1 MKKATDR
8 TTTKAKS
15 TADDVDAYL
24 AKVPEPARTTLSKL
38 RVTIGS
44 VVPSEATEQLSYG
57 MPAFH
62 YKGALVAYAA
72 FKNHCSFFPMQ
83 ASLTDEMQEE
93 LKSYRTS
100 KGTLQFPLDKPL
112 PATLVR
118 KMVKRRIAENE
129 RKIANR
135 GEK

>member
-1 MKKATDR
+1 MKKSTD
-8 TTTKAKS
+8 KVAGKSKS
-15 TADDVDAYL
+15 TPDDVDAYL
-24 AKVPEPARTTLSKL
+24 AKVPEPARTTLNKL
-38 RVTIGS
+38 RATIGS
-44 VVPSEATEQLSYG
+44 IVPPEAREQLSYG

-93 LKSYRTS
+93 LKGYRTS
-100 KGTLQFPLDKPL
+100 KGTLQFPQDKPL
-112 PATLVR
+112 PAALVK

-129 RKIANR
+129 RKIATR
-135 GEK
+135 AGG

>member
-1 MKKATDR
+1 MKKATDK
-8 TTTKAKS
+8 TAAAFKS
-15 TADDVDAYL
+15 TADDVDAYF

-38 RVTIGS
+38 RMTIGS
-44 VVPSEATEQLSYG
+44 VVPSEAAEKLSYG
-57 MPAFH
+57 IPAFF

-83 ASLTDEMQEE
+83 ASLIDEMQEE
-93 LKSYRTS
+93 LKGYRTA

-112 PATLVR
+112 SAALVK

-129 RKIANR
+129 RKMPSAGR
-135 GEK
+135 K